1 VCLNTVGM
9 REREFYVSYVGGGV
23 DLVSRT
29 CLILRFDIF
38 GGKVKGMAQQMM
50 EQGMC
55 LISYFLSGLFSETA
69 RFCISRC

>member
-1 VCLNTVGM
+1 VFEHSGNEGEGILCLLCG
-9 REREFYVSYVGGGV
+9 GGGV